1 MSAQGSGPLDVD
13 ARTETTGAPTD
24 LVGGMPATADGPV
37 PPVLPGD
44 EVATLRAIADHLIPA
59 AHGMPSAA
67 EVLTDARLQFVL
79 RSRPDLVQPLRTAL
93 RPELGGDV
101 ADRLAALAPEPTNL
115 SSLQLT
121 IVAGYYTDADV
132 RERIGY
138 PGQVAQT
145 LYSWKVP
152 PYIEEGLIDAVVA
165 RGPVWRDPATGRRAE
180 AEAPSAA
187 ATGAATTGGTADPDI
202 DAPATDVRP
211 SDISL

>member
-1 MSAQGSGPLDVD
+1 MSAEGAGPLDVD

-37 PPVLPGD
+37 PAALPGD

-67 EVLTDARLQFVL
+67 AVLTDARLQFVL

-101 ADRLAALAPEPTNL
+101 ADRLAALAAETTNL
-115 SSLQLT
+115 SSLQLA

-165 RGPVWRDPATGRRAE
+165 RGPVWRDPATGRRPE
-180 AEAPSAA
+180 A
-187 ATGAATTGGTADPDI
+187 GALASTTTGGTPSDADRDPPAPAADP
-202 DAPATDVRP
+202 
-211 SDISL
+211 SDTSI